1 MQIKNINNL
10 KHIRVLLVLQLV
22 SLQKGSLT
30 LVDTFIKELS
40 CLTISNSPKPW
51 VDCRNYFKTVGQWM
65 CLNIH

>member
-30 LVDTFIKELS
+30 LMDTFIKELS
-40 CLTISNSPKPW
+40 CLTISNKPW